1 MDLKSIKVTPKKREI
16 LQLMHIDSVEDLLVH
31 YPFRYEDQN
40 VKPFA
45 DWLLEEKVFF
55 SCTIINQA
63 KVQYFGGKRSVTR
76 FKAMYDEEELSL
88 TLFNRPWISAF
99 RIGHTITVSGKYQG
113 NGKVLVMSYNTQ
125 PIEEQLGIIPVY
137 NTKDGLSQK
146 DLRKYLA
153 NALDSCMIEE
163 FIPDTLKE
171 TYKLVSRKQALHD
184 IHFPKN
190 YESVKQ
196 AIRYLKYEEFL
207 KFQLTIQ
214 YYKMVNVEKSKVA
227 KVFAIDKVEQLIQG
241 LPYMLTDDQRQAIS
255 ETLADLQSTHIMYRL
270 VQGDVGSGKTIVATI
285 AMYANTL
292 TGMQSALLAPT
303 EILAKQHYANVERVL
318 KPYGVRVGLLYSA
331 LPAKEKHE
339 IIDAIAAGD
348 MDVIIGTHALFQEA
362 IQYKNLG
369 LVIADEQHR
378 FGVEQ
383 RRKLIEKGNDVDFLL
398 MSATPIPRTLATSLY
413 GDMDVSSIEQMPAG
427 RKPSIT
433 KLIKESSI
441 RSIMGELKDLLDA
454 GNQCYIVC
462 PAIEKNNDLKLRN
475 VEEIYH
481 NLLPVLGKM
490 YHLDYLHGKMSS
502 EQKDEIMQQFKRK
515 EIDILIAT
523 SVIEVGVDVPDANIM
538 IIYDAERFGLS
549 QIHQLRGRIG
559 RAGGQGYCYL
569 LSNSKDPD
577 SIRRMEILCES
588 NDGFEI
594 AKQDLM
600 IRGPGDLL
608 GSRQSGIPGF
618 ILGDV
623 IMDENILEVAK
634 KDALVLLQHLDNYP
648 NIARYVKEKE
658 YTSTMD

>member
-1 MDLKSIKVTPKKREI
+1 MDLKAIKVTPKKKEI
-16 LQLMHIDSVEDLLVH
+16 LHQMGIESVEELLVH

-45 DWLLEEKVFF
+45 DWKLEEKVFF

-63 KVQYFGGKRSVTR
+63 KVQYFGGRRSVTR
-76 FKAMYDEEELSL
+76 FKVLYDEEELSL
-88 TLFNRPWISAF
+88 SLFNRPWISAF
-99 RIGHTITVSGKYQG
+99 RVGNVITVSGKYEG
-113 NGKVLVMSYNTQ
+113 NGKVLVMSYNSQ

-146 DLRKYLA
+146 DLRKYLSH
-153 NALDSCMIEE
+153 ALEACSLTE
-163 FIPDTLKE
+163 FVPDGLKQM
-171 TYKLVSRKQALHD
+171 YQLVARSKALHD
-184 IHFPKN
+184 IHFPSS
-190 YESVKQ
+190 YDAVKQ
-196 AIRYLKYEEFL
+196 AVRYLKYEEFL

-214 YYKMVNVEKSKVA
+214 YYKSKHMEKSKEA
-227 KVFAIDKVEQLIQG
+227 KQFEQTEIDALITS
-241 LPYMLTDDQRQAIS
+241 LPYNLTDDQNQAITDVLDDMKS
-255 ETLADLQSTHIMYRL
+255 NHIMYRL

-292 TGMQSALLAPT
+292 AGKQAALLAPT
-303 EILAKQHYANVERVL
+303 EILAKQHYANIQKVL
-318 KPYGVRVGLLYSA
+318 APLGIRIGLLYSA
-331 LPAKEKHE
+331 LSSKEKNERIHE
-339 IIDAIAAGD
+339 MASGQLDCL
-348 MDVIIGTHALFQEA
+348 VGTHALFQEA
-362 IQYKNLG
+362 VNYKNLG

-378 FGVEQ
+378 FGVQQ

-433 KLIKESSI
+433 TLIKESSI
-441 RSIMGELKDLLDA
+441 RSIMGELKALLDA
-454 GNQCYIVC
+454 KNQCYIVC
-462 PAIEKNNDLKLRN
+462 PAIEKNNDFKLRN

-481 NLLPVLGKM
+481 NLLPVLGKT
-490 YHLDYLHGKMSS
+490 YRLDYLHGKMSS
-502 EQKDEIMQQFKRK
+502 EQKDDIMQQFKNK
-515 EIDILIAT
+515 EIDILIST
-523 SVIEVGVDVPDANIM
+523 SVIEVGVDVPDANVM

-577 SIRRMEILCES
+577 SLRRLEILCES

-634 KDALVLLQHLDNYP
+634 KDALTLLENLDKYP
-648 NIARYVKEKE
+648 IIAAYVEEKE